1 MTEQSV
7 VTFIRWFCVNKRFK
21 MRNFVENLS
30 IMWQRKQTLF
40 LGIALILVC
49 LPFLGLPFFTYSLD
63 EVNYQVTAFGN
74 ENLVK
79 PEVQTKGYFSL
90 MIIIALSLILSI
102 ISFKNRKRQLA
113 LTWISLILNLATA
126 AWIIMMSSAITVE
139 CTTCETTRLAPAVGL
154 YLFLAAFPF
163 ILLGYFGIRKDKK
176 LIDSLNRLR

>member
-1 MTEQSV
+1 
-7 VTFIRWFCVNKRFK
+7 

-40 LGIALILVC
+40 LGIALIFVC
-49 LPFLGLPFFTYSLD
+49 LPFLGIPFFTYSLD
-63 EVNYQVTAFGN
+63 EVNFQVTAFGN

-90 MIIIALSLILSI
+90 IIIIALSLILSI
-102 ISFKNRKRQLA
+102 VSFKNRKRQIL

-139 CTTCETTRLAPAVGL
+139 CSACETTRLTPAIGLFL
-154 YLFLAAFPF
+154 YLAAVPF

>member
-1 MTEQSV
+1 
-7 VTFIRWFCVNKRFK
+7 

-40 LGIALILVC
+40 LGIALIFVC

-63 EVNYQVTAFGN
+63 EMNFQVTAFGN

-79 PEVQTKGYFSL
+79 PEVQTKGYVSL

-102 ISFKNRKRQLA
+102 ISFKNRKRQLL

-139 CTTCETTRLAPAVGL
+139 CTACETTRLTPAIGLFL
-154 YLFLAAFPF
+154 YLAAVPF

>member
-79 PEVQTKGYFSL
+79 PEVQTKGYF
-90 MIIIALSLILSI
+90 
-102 ISFKNRKRQLA
+102 
-113 LTWISLILNLATA
+113 ILNLATA
-126 AWIIMMSSAITVE
+126 AWIITMSASVTAE
-139 CTTCETTRLAPAVGL
+139 CSTCETTRLAPAIGL